1 MPKTFDTRST
11 ENLDALAEGPRT
23 FNDPLLTMRLGVK
36 GVIALKDALGQVTA
50 RKDLPEITRGPDIAR
65 QAEYFRAMAE
75 LKNAE
80 WEREHG
86 LSPQPAPSHPYVSGL
101 DPSALGRSP
110 TLYTDLPEQVGRYY
124 EGVKGGIGTVA
135 SEAQRAMSDRSDWQ
149 ESQMKGFPKY
159 RPEDLER
166 TIPVFRGAD
175 TDEPRVAGLSYSDKD
190 AVEVN
195 IPSEFLP
202 KPGSPYLTMP
212 EPGSK
217 EALRH
222 LSGYGM
228 PIFRHGGGLI
238 SSGGEGFMD
247 AFLGSEP
254 YVQGTL
260 EHELGHQAFQPR
272 PGQPGYDPEF
282 SLVDWST
289 PAPRPG
295 SGGLPDYFDG
305 GVESWDYATSP
316 AELDPRIA
324 EIKRVYSRAHP
335 GRYVRTIED
344 ARKAW
349 DYWGK
354 MQRTMKEKQR
364 MGGWEY
370 NLWDQMNKR
379 PRDLNLIL
387 QRMREVVSNQPGGL
401 ADALIG

>member
-1 MPKTFDTRST
+1 MPIRPTD
-11 ENLDALAEGPRT
+11 DPRWPLKPGIM
-23 FNDPLLTMRLGVK
+23 DPILPIRLGI
-36 GVIALKDALGQVTA
+36 GGIRSLKDALSWTTA
-50 RKDLPEITRGPDIAR
+50 RTDIPKITRGPDIAR

-75 LKNAE
+75 RKNAE
-80 WEREHG
+80 WEREHEQWER
-86 LSPQPAPSHPYVSGL
+86 SSQTAPSLPYVPGL

-124 EGVKGGIGTVA
+124 EGVEGGIETVA
-135 SEAQRAMSDRSDWQ
+135 SEAQRAMRDRSDWQ

-175 TDEPRVAGLSYSDKD
+175 TDNPWVAGLSYPEQD

-217 EALRH
+217 EELRH
-222 LSGYGM
+222 LLGYGM
-228 PIFRHGGGLI
+228 PIFSHGGGPT
-238 SSGGEGFMD
+238 SSGGQGFMD
-247 AFLGSEP
+247 AFHGSEP

-282 SLVDWST
+282 SLFDWHT
-289 PAPRPG
+289 PALPPG
-295 SGGLPDYFDG
+295 SGGLPGYFEG
-305 GVESWDYATSP
+305 GVEGWDYATKP

-335 GRYVRTIED
+335 GRYVRTMED
-344 ARKAW
+344 AREAW

-354 MQRTMKEKQR
+354 MQRTMKEKQP
-364 MGGWEY
+364 MGGWDY